1 MKTLKC
7 MLSLLLAV
15 LLVMSMTS
23 AAFAEEAADDDL
35 STYVLH
41 HNVTDDDYDG
51 PNLQYFSP
59 YITDYSFDG
68 SPSYIQNNIFSLYNT
83 VNGEVIPT
91 YCTDIKVG
99 ALPDHRYRR
108 LNLEDSTYAASSA
121 GLLRAIILE
130 GFYIVPDS
138 SETMD
143 DHAVRVTAKL
153 QELGAAAGVSDL
165 TIGEAISGTQSAI
178 WQAAHGSRL
187 EFTDFVRTIY
197 TTKVPSVTK
206 YYDLCNEE
214 RENGHIDYTVSTYG
228 KVTVDAECDASI
240 NARIKAVYDYLL
252 SLEPVAATNKVV
264 SPASFVK
271 LEEPVPSLNVD
282 GTYDVTVTTTVDVNM
297 AAGDSLTLSAVLDQT
312 YYTST
317 ALTDGKQEVTMT
329 IENVPADHAYDDVTL
344 TIDGNQTV
352 SEVFLYDAYGDR
364 ETAQS
369 MIGMDDSQLP
379 VHASVLATTDRILNF
394 YKTAPVATG
403 SGSYV
408 RYPLEGITFDI
419 YFVATMDDYLSGAV
433 DLPEAVDYN
442 YPDLAELAVITD
454 RNGRA
459 TVNFTQHGMADGVY
473 LVVERAHPAIKAPID
488 PFYVFIPTTNE
499 DGTGYDYEI
508 TVQPKNDLKGNVRI
522 EKDVISVGNDEA
534 AVDAYAAHT
543 WIIGTTIPDDITN
556 GKSFV
561 ISDTLD
567 NRLDYMGN
575 VKVNVETADAQNVV
589 TTLTA
594 DTDYKLTA
602 TDVDSLGDGTP
613 SDAFS
618 LELTRTGMG
627 KIAGSIG
634 DNNFDDYMLRVYFD
648 ARINA
653 NAQIGEEIPNQ
664 AKLKYINSVN
674 FDFNVESDKP
684 VVYTGAA
691 NLLKVDSKD
700 NAIVLSDA
708 VFEVYR
714 TATAE
719 EVAAGGS
726 ELTNI
731 KGVSAPVVKVSF
743 FDNAAMEGEK
753 VTAVTSDENGKVG
766 IYGLTYGEYY
776 LLETKAPAGYNL
788 LEEAVKLTI
797 DNTSHTEEKIV
808 TIENVGGTILPSTG
822 GIGTTVYT
830 VVGTALVCAS
840 ALFFYLMKRKSFKSS
855 VC

>member
-1 MKTLKC
+1 MKALKC
-7 MLSLLLAV
+7 TLSLLFAV

-23 AAFAEEAADDDL
+23 AAFAAETTDDEDL

-41 HNVTDDDYDG
+41 HNVSDDDYDG

-59 YITDYSFDG
+59 YVTDYSFDG
-68 SPSYIQNNIFSLYNT
+68 EPSYIQNNIFSLYNT

-108 LNLEDSTYAASSA
+108 QNLEDSTYAASAA

-138 SETMD
+138 NETMD
-143 DHAVRVTAKL
+143 DHAVRVAAKL

-214 RENGHIDYTVSTYG
+214 RENGHINYTVSTYG
-228 KVTVDAECDASI
+228 QVTVDAECDALI

-252 SLEPVAATNKVV
+252 SLEPVAAANKVV

-271 LEEPVPSLNVD
+271 LEEPAVSLNAD
-282 GTYDVTVTTTVDVNM
+282 GTYDVTVTTTVDVDM
-297 AAGDSLTLSAVLDQT
+297 AAGDALTLSAVLDST
-312 YYTST
+312 YYAST
-317 ALTDGKQEVTMT
+317 ALADGKQAITLT
-329 IENVPADHAYDDVTL
+329 IENVPADMASNNVTL

-379 VHASVLATTDRILNF
+379 VYASVLATTDRVLNF
-394 YKTAPVATG
+394 YKTAPIATG
-403 SGSYV
+403 TGTFDYH
-408 RYPLEGITFDI
+408 PLEGITFDI
-419 YFVATMDDYLSGAV
+419 YFVAAMDDYLSGAV
-433 DLPEAVDYN
+433 ELPEPADYA

-454 RNGRA
+454 KDGRA
-459 TVNFTQHGMADGVY
+459 TVNFTQHGMPDGVY
-473 LVVERAHPAIKAPID
+473 LVVEREHPAIKAPID
-488 PFYVFIPTTNE
+488 PFYVFIPTTNA
-499 DGTGYDYEI
+499 DGTGYDYEV
-508 TVQPKNDLKGNVRI
+508 TVRPKNDIKGSVRI
-522 EKDVISVGNDEA
+522 EKDVTSIGNDSTT
-534 AVDAYAAHT
+534 VDAYADHT
-543 WIIGTTIPDDITN
+543 WIIGTNIPEDIAG

-567 NRLDYMGN
+567 HRLDYIGN
-575 VKVNVETADAQNVV
+575 LKVNVETADGLSVV

-594 DTDYKLTA
+594 DTDYTLTV
-602 TDVDSLGDGTP
+602 TDVDSLSEGTP
-613 SDAFS
+613 SDS
-618 LELTRTGMG
+618 ISIELTRAGMG
-627 KIAGSIG
+627 TVANSVG
-634 DNNFDDYMLRVYFD
+634 DNSFDDYMLRVYFD
-648 ARINA
+648 AQINA
-653 NAQIGEEIPNQ
+653 NAEMGTEIPNQ
-664 AKLKYINSVN
+664 ATLNYTNSVN
-674 FDFNVESDKP
+674 FDFNVQSDKP

-691 NLLKVDSKD
+691 NLLKVDSHD
-700 NAIVLSDA
+700 HAEVLPGA
-708 VFEVYR
+708 EFEVYR

-719 EVAAGGS
+719 EVAAGGDD
-726 ELTNI
+726 LTNI
-731 KGVSAPVVKVSF
+731 DGVSAPVVKVSF
-743 FDNAAMEGEK
+743 FNNAAMEGEK
-753 VTAVTSDENGKVG
+753 VTAVTSDKNGEVA
-766 IYGLTYGEYY
+766 IYGLAYGNYY
-776 LLETKAPAGYNL
+776 LVETKAPAGYNL
-788 LEEAVKLTI
+788 LEEAVELTV
-797 DNTSHTEEKIV
+797 DGTSHTEEKVV
-808 TIENVGGTILPSTG
+808 TIENVSGGMLPSTG

-830 VVGTALVCAS
+830 VFGTALVCAS
-840 ALFFYLMKRKSFKSS
+840 GLLFYMKKRKTCRFST
-855 VC
+855 